1 MQIPDLSRLIE
12 NLIRTGTIAEV
23 DHYNKRCRVQ
33 SGQLKTDWLPWI
45 AGRAGTTKTW
55 SPPTIGEQCMIFS
68 PSGEP
73 ANGIVLTGLYSDSN
87 AAPSSSPNKELM
99 TLPDGG
105 RIEYDHDTSTLSI
118 TGLDALTVQA
128 NNTITLDCPHVH
140 ITGELTVD
148 QDAKINSI
156 NFGGHIH
163 TGDDGGN
170 TGAPRNAT

>member
-23 DHYNKRCRVQ
+23 DHDNQRCRVQ

-55 SPPTIGEQCMIFS
+55 SPPTLGEQCMIFS

-87 AAPSSSPNKELM
+87 AAPSSNPNKQLM

-105 RIEYDHDTSTLSI
+105 RIEYDHGTGALDISGVDTINIHAST
-118 TGLDALTVQA
+118 TT
-128 NNTITLDCPHVH
+128 TLDCPHVH
-140 ITGELTVD
+140 ITGQLTVD
-148 QDAKINSI
+148 QDAQINSI
-156 NFGGHIH
+156 SFGPHIH

-170 TGAPRNAT
+170 TSAPRNTT